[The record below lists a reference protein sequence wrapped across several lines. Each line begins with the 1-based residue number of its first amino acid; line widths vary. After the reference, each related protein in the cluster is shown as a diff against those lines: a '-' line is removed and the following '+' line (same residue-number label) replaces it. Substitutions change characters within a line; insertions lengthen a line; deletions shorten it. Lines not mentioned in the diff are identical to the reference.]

1 MKTDYRQFVARK
13 GTAALML
20 CTVAFDWLGLRIPA
34 VQLPVQLDIAVD

>member
-34 VQLPVQLDIAVD
+34 VHLDIAVD